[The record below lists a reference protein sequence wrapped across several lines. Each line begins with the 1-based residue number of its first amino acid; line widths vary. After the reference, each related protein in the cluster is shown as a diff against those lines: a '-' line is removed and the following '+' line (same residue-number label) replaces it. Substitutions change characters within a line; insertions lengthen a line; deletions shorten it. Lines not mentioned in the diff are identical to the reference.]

1 LSSSE
6 LTTPWERVGYVESR
20 VRQKGWS
27 MAICAELATEL
38 GVDPRTVSR
47 YWEKAQR
54 WTRRTLKPQDVET
67 WRMHQLQLL
76 DQSAREAFE
85 EKRYG
90 EVAQLLKVAA
100 SITGT
105 NAAVKVEHSGSVA
118 VSHHAALDRVN
129 ALSVDELRELTSPQ
143 MGALEA
149 RFVEVEQKKSAETLV
164 SADLAPHTSPEPAQA
179 PPDARQAAV
188 ERAMSRLRRA

>member
-1 LSSSE
+1 
-6 LTTPWERVGYVESR
+6 
-20 VRQKGWS
+20 
-27 MAICAELATEL
+27 MAICAELAVEL

-76 DQSAREAFE
+76 DQSARAARE
-85 EKRYG
+85 EGRYG

-105 NAAVKVEHSGSVA
+105 NVAVKVEHSGGISMTHA
-118 VSHHAALDRVN
+118 TSYANVSLEV
-129 ALSVDELRELTSPQ
+129 
-143 MGALEA
+143 LEA
-149 RFVEVEQKKSAETLV
+149 DVAKLQDLQRQITEVEPGVVLLEPSRLRDDNAATDRADGHRWDAVPMARAQPAEKPAETPV
-164 SADLAPHTSPEPAQA
+164 N
-179 PPDARQAAV
+179 ARQAAV
-188 ERAMSRLRRA
+188 ERAMGRLRGG